1 MLEFITPSEDYLN
14 EWQNT
19 RAFSIHSLREFR
31 KSIDTCTNDIQNHE
45 MLEGVA
51 LYDSL
56 RNLST
61 PNGAT
66 EKDFQT
72 VLKAYKSMKEKGE
85 KIPSSMQYYFDNALY
100 KMTDTEVEDSLGN
113 KQKKEGKSHD
123 VAFGLKRDSSETD
136 SRLDATDPPQYIFQI
151 TDGLLNSDGASLDKV
166 SMIVE
171 GLEVTR
177 CDAQQMRKQ
186 FRKQEMWR
194 NIAYCKWRHD
204 RLLKTKKNE
213 VNWTKG
219 QIKNLKRY
227 WGWEVK

>member
-19 RAFSIHSLREFR
+19 RAFSIYTVREFR
-31 KSIDTCTNDIQNHE
+31 ESIEKGDNELKNHE
-45 MLEGVA
+45 A
-51 LYDSL
+51 LQSVRIYDSL

-61 PNGAT
+61 PNGAN

-85 KIPSSMQYYFDNALY
+85 KIPSSIQYYFDNALY
-100 KMTDTEVEDSLGN
+100 KMTDTEVEDSLGK

-136 SRLDATDPPQYIFQI
+136 SRLDATNPPQYIFQI

-166 SMIVE
+166 SMLVE

-194 NIAYCKWRHD
+194 NIAYCKWRYD
-204 RLLKTKKNE
+204 MLIKTDKNE